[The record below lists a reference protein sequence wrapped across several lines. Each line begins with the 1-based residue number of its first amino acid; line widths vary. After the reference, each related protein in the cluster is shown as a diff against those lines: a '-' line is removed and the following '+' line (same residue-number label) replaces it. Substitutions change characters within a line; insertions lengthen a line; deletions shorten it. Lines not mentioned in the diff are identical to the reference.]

1 MAQSPRQPQQTPQPP
16 VRDPDNVPETLC
28 DGQFNLAIF
37 GQLAT
42 LTFTHVRPDATQL
55 FAGNENENVAAI
67 VRARIVLTTQNL
79 IALREFL
86 NAQIQPVDASQSPAP
101 ATGGATRH

>member
-1 MAQSPRQPQQTPQPP
+1 MAQNPQSPQQVQVP
-16 VRDPDNVPETLC
+16 RIADPDSVPETLC
-28 DGQFNLAIF
+28 DGQFNLVIF

-42 LTFTHVRPDATQL
+42 LTFTHVRPDATQM
-55 FAGNENENVAAI
+55 FADGTMNITAI
-67 VRARIVLTTQNL
+67 VRARIVLTAQNL

-86 NAQIQPVDASQSPAP
+86 NTQVQPLDASQSPAP